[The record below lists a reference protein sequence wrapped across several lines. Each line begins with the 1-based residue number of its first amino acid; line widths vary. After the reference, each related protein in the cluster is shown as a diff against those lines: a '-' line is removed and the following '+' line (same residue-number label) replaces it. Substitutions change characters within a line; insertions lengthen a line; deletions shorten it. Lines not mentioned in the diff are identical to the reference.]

1 MEPINPKT
9 KKITFPLKNY
19 KKKAIYL
26 SLFAS
31 ILNISYL
38 HSQSD
43 EKSSLY
49 DYFDQ
54 TVGKDNLNINNGI
67 VHSEPFRPIAGK
79 NRYYTEEFNIGDISF
94 EDQIYSNVNLKYD
107 ILLDQVIYKQNGAS
121 ENLPINLITEK
132 VDYFFIKNKKF
143 VNLKEESVQFPSI
156 IKGFYEE
163 TYIGDNVSLYI
174 KHTKEKVKSL
184 QSDIIYYNFIYKISY
199 ILKYNNYFYK
209 VETEKDFKKI
219 FPNFKK
225 EINSIYSTDKKLER
239 SNKPQFMENLTK
251 QINGLLKK
259 SSN

>member
-1 MEPINPKT
+1 M
-9 KKITFPLKNY
+9 KNY

-26 SLFAS
+26 SLFTTL
-31 ILNISYL
+31 LNISYL
-38 HSQSD
+38 HSQSA

-94 EDQIYSNVNLKYD
+94 EDQIYSSVNLKYD

-121 ENLPINLITEK
+121 ENLPINLISEK

-143 VNLKEESVQFPSI
+143 VNIKPDSNKAI
-156 IKGFYEE
+156 GITKGFYEE
-163 TYIGDNVSLYI
+163 SYAGDNVSLYI
-174 KHTKEKVKSL
+174 KHYKEKVKVF
-184 QSDIIYYNFIYKISY
+184 QSDGVYYNFIYKINY
-199 ILKYNNYFYK
+199 FLKYNSHFYK
-209 VETEKDFKKI
+209 VESEKDFKKI
-219 FPNFKK
+219 FPDYKKDISNFY
-225 EINSIYSTDKKLER
+225 NTDKKLER
-239 SNKPQFMENLTK
+239 SDKMKFMENLAK

>member
-1 MEPINPKT
+1 M
-9 KKITFPLKNY
+9 KNY
-19 KKKAIYL
+19 KKKAISL

-31 ILNISYL
+31 LLNISYL
-38 HSQSD
+38 HSQSA

-94 EDQIYSNVNLKYD
+94 EGQIYSSVNLKYD
-107 ILLDQVIYKQNGAS
+107 ILTDQVVYKQTGSS
-121 ENLPINLITEK
+121 ENLPINLISEK

-143 VNLKEESVQFPSI
+143 VNIKPDSNKAI
-156 IKGFYEE
+156 GITKGFYEE
-163 TYIGDNVSLYI
+163 SYAGDNVSLYV
-174 KHTKEKVKSL
+174 KHYKEKVKVF
-184 QSDIIYYNFIYKISY
+184 QSDGVYYNFIYKINY
-199 ILKYNNYFYK
+199 FLKYNSHFYK
-209 VETEKDFKKI
+209 VESEKDFKKI
-219 FPNFKK
+219 FPDYKKDISNFY
-225 EINSIYSTDKKLER
+225 NTDKKLER
-239 SNKPQFMENLTK
+239 SDKMKFMENLAK

>member
-1 MEPINPKT
+1 M
-9 KKITFPLKNY
+9 KNY

-31 ILNISYL
+31 LLNISYL
-38 HSQSD
+38 HSQSA

-79 NRYYTEEFNIGDISF
+79 NRYYAEEFNIGDISF
-94 EDQIYSNVNLKYD
+94 EGQIYSNVNLKYD
-107 ILLDQVIYKQNGAS
+107 ILTDQVVYKQTGSS
-121 ENLPINLITEK
+121 ENLPINLISEK

-143 VNLKEESVQFPSI
+143 VNIKPDSNKAI
-156 IKGFYEE
+156 AITKGFYEE
-163 TYIGDNVSLYI
+163 SYAGDNVSLYI
-174 KHTKEKVKSL
+174 KHYKEKVKVF
-184 QSDIIYYNFIYKISY
+184 QSDGVYYNFIYKINY
-199 ILKYNNYFYK
+199 FLKYNSHFYK
-209 VETEKDFKKI
+209 VESEKDFKKI
-219 FPNFKK
+219 FPDYKKDISNFY
-225 EINSIYSTDKKLER
+225 NTDKKLER
-239 SNKPQFMENLTK
+239 SDKMKFMENLAK